1 MQTEFT
7 VGIEEEFQ
15 VIDPETRNLRS
26 SVTQILKS
34 GTPTLRDQL
43 KQEMFQAM
51 IEVGTVICKDVTEA
65 RQEVIRLRQAVSELA
80 AELGAKVVASGTH
93 PFAKWQELDITDD
106 ERYRM
111 LTEHL
116 QDIAR
121 SIAVYGLHVHVGVD
135 DRDRAIELMNEARY
149 FLPHILALSVNS
161 PFWEGRD
168 TGIKSYRSVI
178 WGRMPRSGIPDQFA
192 SWDDYRRFIDTLL
205 RTGSIDEPKK
215 IWWDIR
221 PHPKFETLEFRVC
234 DMPTRVEE
242 TVAFAALFQAVVA
255 KLSRLR
261 SQNLGFRMYQRA
273 LIAENRWR
281 AMRYGIDGELID
293 FGKECEV
300 PMRDLAAELLEFV
313 DDVVDDL
320 GSREALRAVR
330 TILQEGTGADRQM
343 EVYRKKGDVRAVVDY
358 LAEETM
364 RGVAEEKAGAAA
376 GTRAGTGP

>member
-1 MQTEFT
+1 MKLQTKFT

-15 VIDPETRNLRS
+15 IVDPESRDLRS
-26 SVTQILKS
+26 SVTEILAQGSEVLKDQIK
-34 GTPTLRDQL
+34 
-43 KQEMFQAM
+43 KEMFQAM
-51 IEVGTVICKDVTEA
+51 VEVGTEICDDVEQA
-65 RQEVIRLRQAVSELA
+65 RTEVIHLRRVVSELA
-80 AELGAKVVASGTH
+80 EAAGGRLVASGTH
-93 PFAKWQELDITDD
+93 PFGRWQNMDITDD
-106 ERYRM
+106 ERYAS
-111 LTEHL
+111 LTEQL
-116 QDIAR
+116 QEIAR

-135 DRDRAIELMNEARY
+135 DRDHSIEIMNEARY

-178 WGRMPRSGIPDQFA
+178 WGRMPRSGIPDSFR
-192 SWDDYRRFIDTLL
+192 SWDDYRAFVDMLIATR
-205 RTGSIDEPKK
+205 SIDEPKK

-221 PHPKFETLEFRVC
+221 PHPKFSTLEFRVC

-261 SQNLGFRMYQRA
+261 SRNLGFRIYQRS

-281 AMRYGIDGELID
+281 AMRFGIDGNLID
-293 FGKECEV
+293 FGKGCEV
-300 PMRDLAAELLEFV
+300 PMRELGEELLEFV

-320 GSREALRAVR
+320 GSRAAIDTVHHILRH
-330 TILQEGTGADRQM
+330 GTGADRQHA
-343 EVYRKKGDVRAVVDY
+343 VYERTGDLRSVVDF

-364 RGVAEEKAGAAA
+364 RGVRPTAAA
-376 GTRAGTGP
+376 ATA

>member
-1 MQTEFT
+1 VIGMQTEFT

-26 SVTQILKS
+26 SVTQILES
-34 GTPTLRDQL
+34 GAPSLRDQL

-51 IEVGTVICKDVTEA
+51 IEVGTVICKNVTEA
-65 RQEVIRLRQAVSELA
+65 REEVIRLRRAVAELA
-80 AELGAKVVASGTH
+80 DELGARIVASGAH

-135 DRDRAIELMNEARY
+135 DRDQAIELMNEARY

-192 SWDDYRRFIDTLL
+192 SWDDYRRFVDTLL

-221 PHPKFETLEFRVC
+221 PHPKFSTLEFRVC

-242 TVAFAALFQAVVA
+242 TVAFAALFQAVIA
-255 KLSRLR
+255 KLARLR
-261 SQNLGFRMYQRA
+261 SRNLGFRMYQRS

-281 AMRYGIDGELID
+281 AMRYGIDGNLID
-293 FGKECEV
+293 FGKEAEV
-300 PMRDLAAELLEFV
+300 PMRELTQELLEFV

-320 GSREALRAVR
+320 GSREALKGVQ
-330 TILQEGTGADRQM
+330 TILREGTGADRQM
-343 EVYRKKGDVRAVVDY
+343 AVYREKGDVKAVVDY
-358 LAEETM
+358 LAEETL
-364 RGVAEEKAGAAA
+364 REVAPARAASQA
-376 GTRAGTGP
+376 SA

>member
-15 VIDPETRNLRS
+15 VIDPETRDLRS
-26 SVTQILKS
+26 SFTEILESGKEILQEQI
-34 GTPTLRDQL
+34 
-43 KQEMFQAM
+43 KQEIFQAM
-51 IEVGTVICKDVTEA
+51 VEVGTVICHDVDEA
-65 RQEVIRLRQAVSELA
+65 RREVIHLRRTVGDLA
-80 AELGAKVVASGTH
+80 ESAGGRVVASGTH
-93 PFAKWQELDITDD
+93 PFAAWQDLELTPDDRYIT
-106 ERYRM
+106 
-111 LTEHL
+111 LTEQL
-116 QDIAR
+116 QEIAR

-135 DRDRAIELMNEARY
+135 DRDQAIEIMNEARY

-192 SWDDYRRFIDTLL
+192 SWDDYRRFVDTLI
-205 RTGSIDEPKK
+205 RTQSIDEPKK

-221 PHPKFETLEFRVC
+221 PHPKFNTLEFRVC
-234 DMPTRVEE
+234 DMPTRVDE

-255 KLSRLR
+255 KLAKLR
-261 SQNLGFRMYQRA
+261 VNNLGFRIYQRA

-281 AMRYGIDGELID
+281 AMRYGIDGNLID
-293 FGKECEV
+293 FGKEQEV
-300 PMRDLAAELLEFV
+300 PMRQLAHELLEFV

-320 GSREALRAVR
+320 GSRSALRAVEM
-330 TILQEGTGADRQM
+330 ILKEGTGADRQQRIF
-343 EVYRKKGDVRAVVDY
+343 EQCGDLKAVVDF

-364 RGVAEEKAGAAA
+364 HGVREPAGSVE
-376 GTRAGTGP
+376 G